1 MKNYFDCWIVRFI
14 SSWNHSSCHCGWR
27 ISIYKKGGGFLY
39 LWKNNLQLLHHTKW
53 HCTGISTN
61 MMKLWVGFLS
71 VQSQMNHWCFFEEC
85 MFNDFC
91 NLLILNHH
99 QVEASDTEREN
110 WKWILSVNEPTQF
123 YQWGCWCTGI
133 CGLYKEVML
142 SCLKLS

>member
-1 MKNYFDCWIVRFI
+1 MWDLSLPETIHHVIV
-14 SSWNHSSCHCGWR
+14 
-27 ISIYKKGGGFLY
+27 GGGFLY
-39 LWKNNLQLLHHTKW
+39 TKKEDFYIYKNNLQLLHHTKW
-53 HCTGISTN
+53 HCTSISTN